1 MDDFWKTTAL
11 VLLTVILSLSLDKT
25 ERDISA
31 VMGIVALCIAA
42 CAAVTILNPVLNYL
56 YEHNWLLDYLVELQR
71 LFHLPDGLISILMKA
86 VGIALVAELSA
97 SICADA
103 GNASLGKML
112 QILGGAAVLT
122 LSVPMFRTL
131 MTIIKEMIGGL

>member
-56 YEHNWLLDYLVELQR
+56 VELQR
-71 LFHLPDGLISILMKA
+71 LFHLPDDLISILLKA

-103 GNASLGKML
+103 GNESLGKML

>member
-42 CAAVTILNPVLNYL
+42 CAAVTILNPVMN
-56 YEHNWLLDYLVELQR
+56 YLVELQR
-71 LFHLPDGLISILMKA
+71 LFHLPDGLISILLKA

>member
-31 VMGIVALCIAA
+31 VMGIVALCVAA

-56 YEHNWLLDYLVELQR
+56 VELQR
-71 LFHLPDGLISILMKA
+71 LFHLPDDLISILMKA

>member
-56 YEHNWLLDYLVELQR
+56 VELQR
-71 LFHLPDGLISILMKA
+71 LFHLPDGLISILLKA
-86 VGIALVAELSA
+86 VGIALGAELSA

>member
-42 CAAVTILNPVLNYL
+42 CTAVTILEPVLNYL
-56 YEHNWLLDYLVELQR
+56 VELQS
-71 LFHLPDGLISILMKA
+71 LVHLPDDLISILMKA

-103 GNASLGKML
+103 GNASLGKIL
-112 QILGGAAVLT
+112 QILGGAVVLT

-131 MTIIKEMIGGL
+131 MTIIREMIGGL

>member
-56 YEHNWLLDYLVELQR
+56 VELQR
-71 LFHLPDGLISILMKA
+71 LFHLPDGLISILLKA

-122 LSVPMFRTL
+122 LSVPIFRTL

>member
-25 ERDISA
+25 ERDIST
-31 VMGIVALCIAA
+31 VMGIVALCVAA

-56 YEHNWLLDYLVELQR
+56 VELQR
-71 LFHLPDGLISILMKA
+71 LFHLPDDLISILMKA

>member
-25 ERDISA
+25 KRDISA
-31 VMGIVALCIAA
+31 VMGIVALCVAA

-56 YEHNWLLDYLVELQR
+56 VELQR
-71 LFHLPDGLISILMKA
+71 LFHLPDDLISILMKA

>member
-31 VMGIVALCIAA
+31 VMGIVALCVAA

-56 YEHNWLLDYLVELQR
+56 LELQR
-71 LFHLPDGLISILMKA
+71 LFHLPDGLISILLKA

>member
-56 YEHNWLLDYLVELQR
+56 VELQR
-71 LFHLPDGLISILMKA
+71 LFHLPDDLISILMKA

-122 LSVPMFRTL
+122 LSVPIFRTL

>member
-31 VMGIVALCIAA
+31 VMGIVALCVAA

-56 YEHNWLLDYLVELQR
+56 VELQR
-71 LFHLPDGLISILMKA
+71 LFHLPDDLISILLKA

-131 MTIIKEMIGGL
+131 MTIIKQMIGGL

>member
-56 YEHNWLLDYLVELQR
+56 VELQR
-71 LFHLPDGLISILMKA
+71 LFHLPDGLISILLKA

-112 QILGGAAVLT
+112 QIQSGAAVLT
-122 LSVPMFRTL
+122 LSVPIFRTL

>member
-1 MDDFWKTTAL
+1 MDDFWKTTAF

-56 YEHNWLLDYLVELQR
+56 VELQR
-71 LFHLPDGLISILMKA
+71 LFHLPDGLISILLKA

-97 SICADA
+97 TICADA

>member
-1 MDDFWKTTAL
+1 MYDFWKTTAI

-56 YEHNWLLDYLVELQR
+56 VELQR
-71 LFHLPDGLISILMKA
+71 LFHLPDGLISILLKA

-122 LSVPMFRTL
+122 LSVPIFRTL

>member
-11 VLLTVILSLSLDKT
+11 VLLTVILSLALDKT

-56 YEHNWLLDYLVELQR
+56 VELQR
-71 LFHLPDGLISILMKA
+71 LFHLPDDLISILLKA

>member
-31 VMGIVALCIAA
+31 VMGIVALCVAA

-56 YEHNWLLDYLVELQR
+56 VELQR
-71 LFHLPDGLISILMKA
+71 LFHLPDDLISILMKA

-97 SICADA
+97 SICADT

>member
-31 VMGIVALCIAA
+31 VMGIVALCVAA

-56 YEHNWLLDYLVELQR
+56 VELQR
-71 LFHLPDGLISILMKA
+71 LFHLPDDLISILMKA
-86 VGIALVAELSA
+86 VGIALVAELS
-97 SICADA
+97 STICADA

>member
-56 YEHNWLLDYLVELQR
+56 VELQR
-71 LFHLPDGLISILMKA
+71 LFHLPDDLISILMKA

>member
-56 YEHNWLLDYLVELQR
+56 VELQR
-71 LFHLPDGLISILMKA
+71 LFHLPDDLISILLKA

-122 LSVPMFRTL
+122 LSVPMFSTL

>member
-11 VLLTVILSLSLDKT
+11 VLLTVILILSLDKT

-56 YEHNWLLDYLVELQR
+56 VELQR
-71 LFHLPDGLISILMKA
+71 LFHLPDDLISILMKA

-112 QILGGAAVLT
+112 HILGGAAVLT

>member
-56 YEHNWLLDYLVELQR
+56 VELQR
-71 LFHLPDGLISILMKA
+71 LFHLPDDLISILMKA

-112 QILGGAAVLT
+112 QILGGAAMLT

>member
-11 VLLTVILSLSLDKT
+11 VLLTVILSLSLDKM

-56 YEHNWLLDYLVELQR
+56 VELQR
-71 LFHLPDGLISILMKA
+71 LFHLPDDLISILMKA

-97 SICADA
+97 TICADA

>member
-56 YEHNWLLDYLVELQR
+56 VELQR
-71 LFHLPDGLISILMKA
+71 LFHLPDDLISILLKA

-131 MTIIKEMIGGL
+131 MTILKEMIGGL